1 MPYFHK
7 IPTYIR
13 WIYPEAW
20 WTIPHEEKTIFLTF
34 DDGVTPQLTEFIVA
48 QLDAFDA
55 KATFFLV
62 GEQSSK
68 YPHLVQLLKDKGH
81 HLGNHTYNHLNGWKV
96 DNSTY
101 LENIAQCQAIT
112 QSTLFRPP
120 YGRIKRK
127 QIKAL
132 RAKGYEIIMWDLIVG
147 DFDPKISAEI
157 CLERMKK
164 HTQSNSIIVLHDNAK
179 FEAKIRYILPRILA
193 FYKQQGFNLLPIPYS
208 LFKK

>member
-1 MPYFHK
+1 MPYLYK
-7 IPTYIR
+7 IPTFIR

-20 WTIPHEEKTIFLTF
+20 WTIPQEEKTIFLTF

-68 YPHLVQLLKDKGH
+68 YPELVQLLKDKGH
-81 HLGNHTYNHLNGWKV
+81 SLGNHTYNHLNGWKV
-96 DNSTY
+96 KDAHY
-101 LENIAQCQAIT
+101 LENIEKCQAIT
-112 QSTLFRPP
+112 QSNLFRPP
-120 YGRIKRK
+120 YGRIKRS

-132 RAKGYEIIMWDLIVG
+132 KYKYNIIMWDLIVG
-147 DFDPKISAEI
+147 DFDANTSAEI

-164 HTQSNSIIVLHDNAK
+164 YTTSDSIIVLHDNAK
-179 FEAKIRYILPRILA
+179 FEEKVRYILPRILE
-193 FYKQQGFNLLPIPYS
+193 FYKQQGFKLLPIPYS
-208 LFKK
+208 LSKK

>member
-7 IPTYIR
+7 IPAFIR

-20 WTIPHEEKTIFLTF
+20 WTIPTQEEKNIYLTF

-81 HLGNHTYNHLNGWKV
+81 ALGNHTFNHLDGWKS
-96 DNSTY
+96 NTATY
-101 LENIAQCQAIT
+101 LENIEKCQIIT
-112 QSTLFRPP
+112 QSNLFRPP
-120 YGRIKRK
+120 YGRIKK
-127 QIKAL
+127 AQIKAL
-132 RAKGYEIIMWDLIVG
+132 KHKYNIIMWDLIVG
-147 DFDPKISAEI
+147 DFDNKISAET
-157 CLERMKK
+157 CLQRMKK
-164 HTQSNSIIVLHDNAK
+164 HTTTGSIIVLHDNAK
-179 FEAKIRYILPRILA
+179 FEEKIRYILPKILEFYRI
-193 FYKQQGFNLLPIPYS
+193 QGFKLLTIPYS
-208 LFKK
+208 LSQK